1 MLEQKVLLLKLL
13 IILYNGCNKEEKK
26 NASFKYPLSFTQG
39 VVDGK
44 GLKANEWVK
53 EVSTI
58 IGGKGGGKPI
68 SAQGSG
74 ENVGDIDKAINL
86 AKEFASLKL
95 S

>member
-1 MLEQKVLLLKLL
+1 MLRSQ
-13 IILYNGCNKEEKK
+13 N
-26 NASFKYPLSFTQG
+26 NALTYAFVNNLQFQG

-53 EVSTI
+53 EVSTV
-58 IGGKGGGKPI
+58 IGGKGGGKPL

-74 ENVGDIDKAINL
+74 DNIKEINKAINL

>member
-1 MLEQKVLLLKLL
+1 M
-13 IILYNGCNKEEKK
+13 
-26 NASFKYPLSFTQG
+26 
-39 VVDGK
+39 DGK

-58 IGGKGGGKPI
+58 IGGKGGGKPL

-74 ENVGDIDKAINL
+74 ENLKEVDKAINL
-86 AKEFASLKL
+86 AKEFAALKL